1 MEKISSNRSF
11 GILFSIVFAAI
22 AFWPLLN
29 LGEIRVW
36 SVIVSSIF
44 LLLGLINSKLLYP
57 LYLIWVKFGEL
68 IGKIVAPLVMA
79 LVYFLILTPIS
90 LLVRLFGK
98 DLIGMKFSN
107 DIKSYWIKRKKN
119 LGSMDKQF

>member
-44 LLLGLINSKLLYP
+44 LILGLINYKLLYP
-57 LYLIWVKFGEL
+57 LNLVWVKFGEL

-79 LVYFLILTPIS
+79 LIFFLILTPIG
-90 LLVRLFGK
+90 LFLRLIGK
-98 DLIGMKFSN
+98 DLLN
-107 DIKSYWIKRKKN
+107 IKLNNNKTYWIKRDKKP
-119 LGSMDKQF
+119 GSMKRQF

>member
-57 LYLIWVKFGEL
+57 LNLVWVKFGEL

-79 LVYFLILTPIS
+79 LIFFIILTPIG
-90 LLVRLFGK
+90 LFLRLIGK
-98 DLIGMKFSN
+98 DLLNVKLN
-107 DIKSYWIKRKKN
+107 NNKTYWIKRDKKP
-119 LGSMDKQF
+119 GSMKRQF

>member
-22 AFWPLLN
+22 ALWPLLN

-57 LYLIWVKFGEL
+57 LNLVCVKFGEL

-79 LVYFLILTPIS
+79 LIFFIILTPIG
-90 LLVRLFGK
+90 LFLRLIGK
-98 DLIGMKFSN
+98 DLLN
-107 DIKSYWIKRKKN
+107 IKLNNTKTYWIKRDKKP
-119 LGSMDKQF
+119 GSMKRQF

>member
-57 LYLIWVKFGEL
+57 LNLVCVKFGEL

-79 LVYFLILTPIS
+79 LIFFIILTPIG
-90 LLVRLFGK
+90 LFLRLIGK
-98 DLIGMKFSN
+98 DLLN
-107 DIKSYWIKRKKN
+107 IKLNNTKTYWIKRDKKP
-119 LGSMDKQF
+119 GSMKRQF

>member
-44 LLLGLINSKLLYP
+44 LVLGLINSKLLYP
-57 LYLIWVKFGEL
+57 LNLIWVKFGEL

-79 LVYFLILTPIS
+79 LIFFIILTPIG
-90 LLVRLFGK
+90 LFLRLIGK
-98 DLIGMKFSN
+98 DLLN
-107 DIKSYWIKRKKN
+107 IKLNNNKTYWIKRDKKP
-119 LGSMDKQF
+119 GSMKRQF

>member
-44 LLLGLINSKLLYP
+44 LLLGLINSKLLHP
-57 LYLIWVKFGEL
+57 LNLIWVKFGEL

-79 LVYFLILTPIS
+79 LIFFIILTPIGIF
-90 LLVRLFGK
+90 LRLIGK
-98 DLIGMKFSN
+98 DLLN
-107 DIKSYWIKRKKN
+107 IKLNNNKTYWIKRDKKP
-119 LGSMDKQF
+119 GSMKRQF

>member
-57 LYLIWVKFGEL
+57 LNLIWVKFGEL

-79 LVYFLILTPIS
+79 LIFFIILTPIG
-90 LLVRLFGK
+90 LFLRLIRK
-98 DLIGMKFSN
+98 DLLNKKLN
-107 DIKSYWIKRKKN
+107 NNKTYWIKRDKKP
-119 LGSMDKQF
+119 GSMKRQF